1 MSTLKS
7 GARGAERT
15 GGPAWPPCPDF
26 PAPRLAK
33 LSSSCCQAGLDL
45 GVSSVALA
53 SLSLSFPL
61 FDVSL
66 SLLGPPPSLVLHPRA
81 GLLRKRPLGNAREP
95 GGRRPLLR
103 PALPAPPPAL
113 CSPPRRT
120 VCGRQGLATLRTRP
134 GAPKE
139 VERGARGREGRE
151 GRQAAEEQKGGEA
164 GERGKLRPTT
174 REGARKRR
182 NPPTHS
188 EKGKEEKKISCGAP
202 PGYRAASPAAG
213 GGSRR
218 CRRASS
224 LAGTDMVLLA
234 QGACC
239 SNQWLAAVLL
249 SLCSCLPAGQSVD
262 FPWAAVDNML
272 VRKGDTAVL
281 R

>member
-1 MSTLKS
+1 MHRRA
-7 GARGAERT
+7 GRAR
-15 GGPAWPPCPDF
+15 CPDF
-26 PAPRLAK
+26 PAKQPAHLPRSGCKA
-33 LSSSCCQAGLDL
+33 QAVPDR
-45 GVSSVALA
+45 GVAPVALA

-61 FDVSL
+61 FDLSL
-66 SLLGPPPSLVLHPRA
+66 SLPGPPPCLVLHPRA

-103 PALPAPPPAL
+103 PALPAPPPVL

-120 VCGRQGLATLRTRP
+120 VCGRRGLATLRTRP
-134 GAPKE
+134 GAPEEKKE
-139 VERGARGREGRE
+139 
-151 GRQAAEEQKGGEA
+151 
-164 GERGKLRPTT
+164 
-174 REGARKRR
+174 KR
-182 NPPTHS
+182 
-188 EKGKEEKKISCGAP
+188 KKISCGAP

-224 LAGTDMVLLA
+224 LSGTDMVLLA

>member
-1 MSTLKS
+1 MAVTVYSLGRHDGADPNLSTLKS

-151 GRQAAEEQKGGEA
+151 GRQAAEKQKGGEA

-188 EKGKEEKKISCGAP
+188 EKGKEEKKSRVARRLVIGQPRQQQGVGADAA
-202 PGYRAASPAAG
+202 GERAAWQARTWCSWRRALVARTSG
-213 GGSRR
+213 WRR
-218 CRRASS
+218 C
-224 LAGTDMVLLA
+224 
-234 QGACC
+234 
-239 SNQWLAAVLL
+239 
-249 SLCSCLPAGQSVD
+249 
-262 FPWAAVDNML
+262 F
-272 VRKGDTAVL
+272 
-281 R
+281 